1 MTSQTVA
8 RRLTVG
14 TTVPLVLTLA
24 VLAELTLQTVPLGKF
39 AFRALEALANPDR
52 TGGPFLPG
60 RRYENARSY
69 GDLAAL
75 GNLRSRR
82 QYRKETF
89 TTDRWGY
96 RNSDIG
102 IPSRPAGILLGDS
115 FGVAPGVEDTE
126 TFSAQ
131 LARGWGRGV
140 YNAAGMFRMN
150 DPARF
155 RAVARR
161 LAMRGGVVIH
171 EFLERQETPSVP
183 VLRRRRPVP
192 APTETASQK
201 FAAAWRERWTTC
213 RLRILAERVYRV
225 AQNDRFLPNP
235 HRDNVAVGRL
245 INGEEIL
252 FLPGDVT
259 AWSIR
264 RPINTEYW
272 RWTRDELAKDGLRLV
287 VLLVPNKYTV
297 YGPLLDPPAS
307 DDAPGAE
314 HLERLEAALRTA
326 GIDVVNLK
334 TVFRILARR
343 GLEEGTYL
351 YWLDDTHWTAEGMRI
366 AAEEF
371 VKAIPNRRSAKVST
385 GFFLASASSPALP

>member
-1 MTSQTVA
+1 MTSQIVA

-24 VLAELTLQTVPLGKF
+24 VLAELALQTVPLGKF

-52 TGGPFLPG
+52 SGGPFLPG

-82 QYRKETF
+82 QYRRETF

-96 RNSDIG
+96 RNSDIALQT
-102 IPSRPAGILLGDS
+102 RPAGILLGDS
-115 FGVAPGVEDTE
+115 FGTAGVEDAE

-131 LARGWGRGV
+131 LSRLWRRGV

-155 RAVARR
+155 RALARR
-161 LAMRGGVVIH
+161 LGMSGGVVIH
-171 EFLERQETPSVP
+171 EFLERQETPPAPVP
-183 VLRRRRPVP
+183 RRRRPVP
-192 APTETASQK
+192 ALTETARQK
-201 FAAAWRERWTTC
+201 FAAAWRDQWTTC
-213 RLRILAERVYRV
+213 RLRILAERVYRL

-272 RWTRDELAKDGLRLV
+272 RWTRDELAKDGLSLV

-314 HLERLEAALRTA
+314 HLERLEAALRMA

-343 GLEEGTYL
+343 GLEEGKYL

-366 AAEEF
+366 AAEEL
-371 VKAIPNRRSAKVST
+371 VKAGPNRRSARVST
-385 GFFLASASSPALP
+385 DFFLASASSPALP